1 MQTSSLKQKP
11 ADPIDSPLTSKVLRQ
26 WCAPEVILVVT
37 NLADESTLL
46 FHAIRQARQ
55 GSARILLVHV
65 VRPARLW
72 PILCRGSL
80 QARRAAP
87 IRDAQAEVDRMARQ
101 FRWVGIHCD
110 SFVLQGLPSE
120 EIPAFAKFC
129 CADRVIVTTQGDE
142 NHRNSEEL
150 TVAEQILPVLEVPA
164 CVIGRGVP
172 APSHTQR
179 MSARLTLPLS
189 LRRNSEIPLRF
200 ACRFAQEL
208 RTGLTVMHVFPRDP
222 EATQEI
228 DRTPIAVASRL
239 PAWALRE
246 AELLCPL
253 EVAVREGEPATEI
266 LKHDSCVN
274 QDFIILSSSGSTN
287 RPHDEAGGI
296 THRVLSEAHCPV
308 IVLPRKPVEPSQPL
322 PPLSMFPISS
332 NGHSW
337 MG

>member
-1 MQTSSLKQKP
+1 MQTSNLKQKP
-11 ADPIDSPLTSKVLRQ
+11 TNPIESPLTSKVLRQ
-26 WCAPEVILVVT
+26 WCAPEIVLVVS

-65 VRPARLW
+65 ARPARLW
-72 PILCRGSL
+72 PILCRSSQ
-80 QARRAAP
+80 QARQAAP

-142 NHRNSEEL
+142 NHRNPGEQ
-150 TVAEQILPVLEVPA
+150 TVAEQILSGLEVPA
-164 CVIGRGVP
+164 CIIGRGVP

-179 MSARLTLPLS
+179 MSARVTLALS

-200 ACRFAQEL
+200 ACRFAQGL
-208 RTGLTVMHVFPRDP
+208 RTGLTILHVFPRNL
-222 EATQEI
+222 EATQDI
-228 DRTPIAVASRL
+228 DRTPIAVASQL

-253 EVAVREGEPATEI
+253 EVTVREGDAATEI
-266 LKHDSCVN
+266 LKHDSGVN
-274 QDFIILSSSGSTN
+274 QDFIILDSSGRGN
-287 RPHDEAGGI
+287 GLRPEVDGI

-308 IVLPRKPVEPSQPL
+308 IVLPRKPVEASQLL
-322 PPLSMFPISS
+322 PPLSVFPISL
-332 NGHSW
+332 NGHS
-337 MG
+337 